1 VAGGAPAPAAAFDWN
16 ARAGLIW
23 TGTENTGPGAST
35 SATFTDLDLGLKLRL
50 DFINPQTAYLVGGFD
65 YRFYDHHQDGYRLQR
80 IDTYTYDVY
89 GAFFQHRRSPLQLTW
104 GLTRVDADLAGPGG
118 KWFGERTSD
127 SGRVG
132 ARFELPA
139 LPTVS
144 AGYSWFDSTDRYGDG
159 ESHDRNVQR
168 GTATLGH
175 STPVFSFALQYAGEW
190 SAGNWAG
197 DDYQLDTIYT
207 EGTARLGGT
216 ATFTVSDQYYQRT
229 PTSTFA
235 TALTSDFHSLQAT
248 LRDLPSLQEEQFVR
262 YVYARSLQS
271 VPSQPTL
278 ETEQQRLDLQ
288 REFKLASEYS
298 LRPQLALSLV
308 EQRNGTTGS
317 RTTGEWATVYFR
329 WLRRGGSATYD
340 LQAGPVV
347 GFLQDDQGTSSFG
360 HGVTANG
367 TVTLPL
373 WDGFTGGGNYALSY
387 SNNLGGAQGWAL
399 GQVLSL
405 FANGPLWSGQLG
417 AQFLATAGRTWTP
430 VFGDFASRNLRL
442 DASWTLER
450 FILRGSIDVGSGIAG
465 NPTDLR
471 AGDGLFVPLPFDSNA
486 VFSSLGAQAST
497 LWGLTGS
504 INGRYGTSS
513 APGQPA
519 LTQYGADASISYALP
534 AFSVG
539 IEDRYNVYDAASG
552 RSSTNMVQFRIFR
565 GFGNPF

>member
-1 VAGGAPAPAAAFDWN
+1 MLRRGLARAEGSAQADASARRDASPPSAPAPASSAGPGWRSASGPPRPPGSSRRPTSSTRSACPSRSSREGRRDPG
-16 ARAGLIW
+16 AHVTSRSSHRGDGGAGAGGRRQRAGAGGRLRL
-23 TGTENTGPGAST
+23 ERPGRADLDRHRETPAPARTPAPPSRTSTWGSSSGSTSSIPRRPTWWAAST
-35 SATFTDLDLGLKLRL
+35 TGSTTTTRTATGSSGTT
-50 DFINPQTAYLVGGFD
+50 PTPTTCTAPSSSTGG
-65 YRFYDHHQDGYRLQR
+65 
-80 IDTYTYDVY
+80 
-89 GAFFQHRRSPLQLTW
+89 ALQLTW

-118 KWFGERTSD
+118 KWFEERTSD

-132 ARFELPA
+132 ARLDSPA
-139 LPTVS
+139 LPAVS
-144 AGYSWFDSTDRYGDG
+144 AGYSWFDSTDRYGDE
-159 ESHDRNVQR
+159 ESHDRNVQQ

-175 STPVFSFALQYAGEW
+175 STPVFSVALQYAGEW

-235 TALTSDFHSLQAT
+235 TALTSDFHSLQAA

-278 ETEQQRLDLQ
+278 ETERQRLDLQ

-298 LRPQLALSLV
+298 LRPRPALSLD

-317 RTTGEWATVYFR
+317 RTAGEWATVYFR

-347 GFLQDDQGTSSFG
+347 GFLQDDPGTSSFG
-360 HGVTANG
+360 HGVSANG

-387 SNNLGGAQGWAL
+387 SNNLGGAREL
-399 GQVLSL
+399 GPGPGPQPVLSIPFVVVCL
-405 FANGPLWSGQLG
+405 T
-417 AQFLATAGRTWTP
+417 LAI
-430 VFGDFASRNLRL
+430 RN
-442 DASWTLER
+442 S
-450 FILRGSIDVGSGIAG
+450 
-465 NPTDLR
+465 
-471 AGDGLFVPLPFDSNA
+471 
-486 VFSSLGAQAST
+486 
-497 LWGLTGS
+497 
-504 INGRYGTSS
+504 
-513 APGQPA
+513 
-519 LTQYGADASISYALP
+519 
-534 AFSVG
+534 
-539 IEDRYNVYDAASG
+539 
-552 RSSTNMVQFRIFR
+552 
-565 GFGNPF
+565 